1 MCRFGHNYVSETE
14 WPFLVHMLCVCCH
27 ICPFH
32 QRVDETDPI
41 SRKNHLMF
49 KLLILTET
57 DSILQTKNNRTT
69 KLENQV
75 LFWVQWLNALNS
87 K

>member
-1 MCRFGHNYVSETE
+1 
-14 WPFLVHMLCVCCH
+14 
-27 ICPFH
+27 
-32 QRVDETDPI
+32 
-41 SRKNHLMF
+41 MF